1 MTENTNTEPT
11 AAPWLPISVT
21 GPGRREL
28 YAHYVDDR
36 GKYQRATL
44 GWVVEERRKPGRG
57 VERRTVAAVTVGGR
71 LTAAQDLPRFHRI
84 ADEYNMR
91 PHDRFVPGPQ
101 GRNADLKRPPHSPT
115 TPARARPPP
124 RGPSLMRSR
133 WIHALRF
140 AS

>member
-28 YAHYVDDR
+28 YAHCVDDR
-36 GKYQRATL
+36 GKYQLPIL
-44 GWVVEERRKPGRG
+44 GWMVEERRAPGRG

-71 LTAAQDLPRFHRI
+71 LTAAEDLPGFHRI

-91 PHDRFVPGPQ
+91 PDDRFVLDPNV
-101 GRNADLKRPPHSPT
+101 RKEDLK
-115 TPARARPPP
+115 
-124 RGPSLMRSR
+124 
-133 WIHALRF
+133 
-140 AS
+140 